1 MVWLYL
7 KDHRIKATVRYIVTG
22 PRIDLAIT
30 LIAITLIDGM
40 KDLFIE
46 RTFLTFDTKERII
59 EFNGIKIEEFP

>member
-7 KDHRIKATVRYIVTG
+7 KDHRIKATMRCIVTG

-30 LIAITLIDGM
+30 LIDGM
-40 KDLFIE
+40 KALFIE

>member
-30 LIAITLIDGM
+30 LIDGM

-46 RTFLTFDTKERII
+46 KTFLTFDTKERII

>member
-22 PRIDLAIT
+22 PRIDL
-30 LIAITLIDGM
+30 AITLIDGM

>member
-30 LIAITLIDGM
+30 LIDGM
-40 KDLFIE
+40 KDLFRE